1 MSTKA
6 DQTNSEGHMTIRRA
20 LFLGGAVLVLAA
32 CADATAPMDSAKRGG
47 SVAAGKHGPSPS
59 TTNKKTTTTTTETD
73 ECRGGG
79 GYVVGSGRT
88 VVEVT
93 SDTTST
99 CTDQ

>member
-32 CADATAPMDSAKRGG
+32 CADATAPMGSAKQGG
-47 SVAAGKHGPSPS
+47 SVAAAKKGPSPS
-59 TTNKKTTTTTTETD
+59 TTNKTTNNTPTATDTET
-73 ECRGGG
+73 CRGGG

-88 VVEVT
+88 T